1 MLKTESHRVSW
12 FYSQDE
18 VPFFTQ
24 KKDPIKMSNKIGVTR
39 TTSRKRDVT
48 ECIIY
53 DAKDEIVAAARIVRG
68 WGDKQNHDLARKIS
82 MRLALENS
90 NLTKE
95 QRKAVW
101 EAYRVSTKVPRW
113 NVTKK

>member
-1 MLKTESHRVSW
+1 MLKTESHKVSW

-18 VPFFTQ
+18 VPFFNQ
-24 KKDPIKMSNKIGVTR
+24 KKGSKKMSEKR

-48 ECIIY
+48 ECVIY
-53 DAKDEIVAAARIVRG
+53 DTEDKIVAAARIVRG

-82 MRLALENS
+82 MRFALENS
-90 NLTKE
+90 GLDKQ

-101 EAYRVSTKVPRW
+101 EAYRLSTKVPRW

>member
-1 MLKTESHRVSW
+1 MLKTDSHKVSW

-24 KKDPIKMSNKIGVTR
+24 KKEPLKLSDKAAHSDT
-39 TTSRKRDVT
+39 RKRDVT
-48 ECIIY
+48 ECVIY
-53 DAKDEIVAAARIVRG
+53 DAKDEIVSAARIVRG
-68 WGDKQNHDLARKIS
+68 WSDKQNNDLARKIS

-90 NLTKE
+90 NLTKT